1 MAKVEIYTWSYCP
14 YCIRAKQLLDSKDV
28 AYTEYVLD
36 DDEAG
41 RDAMAE
47 RGSDGKRSVPQIFIN
62 DVHIGG
68 NDALQ
73 QLERDAKLDPLLL
86 A

>member
-1 MAKVEIYTWSYCP
+1 MVKVEIYTWTYCP
-14 YCIRAKQLLDSKDV
+14 YCISAKQLLDSKGIQ
-28 AYTEYVLD
+28 YTEYTID
-36 DDEAG
+36 DDEIA
-41 RDAMAE
+41 RDAMVE
-47 RGSDGKRSVPQIFIN
+47 RGADGKRSVPQIFID

-73 QLERDAKLDPLLL
+73 QLEQQCELDALL